1 MMKYIVWLLLSLLF
15 VADKSVKGKV
25 VKVTDGDTVTVL
37 TSNHK
42 QEKVRLDGIDAP
54 EKGQD
59 YAEKS
64 KQYLSS
70 LVAGRIVRV
79 KYKSKDRYGRILGTV
94 YVGNLNVNEA
104 MVREGLAWQ
113 YYYNKSANY
122 RKLQAEAK
130 ARKLNIWN
138 AKHPVDPYKY
148 RKNKKKKKL

>member
-1 MMKYIVWLLLSLLF
+1 MMKYIVWLLLSLLLT
-15 VADKSVKGKV
+15 ADKSINGKV

-37 TSNHK
+37 TSNNK

-59 YAEKS
+59 FAEKS

-70 LVAGRIVRV
+70 LVAGKSVRV
-79 KYKSKDRYGRILGTV
+79 EYKSKDRYGRILGTV

-113 YYYNKSANY
+113 YYYNKNANY

-130 ARKLNIWN
+130 AKKLNIWSVKN
-138 AKHPVDPYKY
+138 PVYPYDF
-148 RKNKKKKKL
+148 RKNKRKKK